1 LWHPFAN
8 ATEQPVKGTIQQWKE
23 ITASK
28 HQESNAWVWLIVK
41 KKTRMGMAS
50 LTFFKAQS

>member
-1 LWHPFAN
+1 VFKNIVQILWHPFAN

-28 HQESNAWVWLIVK
+28 APFGSHK
-41 KKTRMGMAS
+41 
-50 LTFFKAQS
+50 